1 MTTAY
6 SYIRFSTKKQ
16 AAGDSERRQERAF
29 EQACL
34 LHNWTE
40 GDALLDAGLSAYTG
54 ANVADGSA
62 LRKWIDALHAGAVPR
77 GSVLVVEYLDRLT
90 RLPVVEGVSLFLEI
104 INAGGSIYV
113 ANLLKLWSADTIN
126 SGLSSI
132 EQISQEIRISFTAS
146 QRTQERILAAYAAK
160 RAEAKLKIAAGETF
174 HVGSRTPFWLEV
186 AKDGSFI
193 EVAEQVMIVRRVF
206 DLYLDGYGST
216 RIAKILNSEGL
227 LRFNGRPWTDWMVSH
242 LIKSPNVC
250 GILEHYDR
258 IGGVLADYYPVVIDY
273 AVFEQVLV
281 ILDSKSGKAGSGGG
295 RKPKSVKC
303 FNLFSGLLR
312 CGDCGSQ
319 FRIFTDLDPKYNR
332 LGCRLTKSST
342 CKLPKVRYSD
352 FEDGVLD
359 FLFSKFDLNKIVV
372 GTETKEPADEIKLLK
387 FRIGKLQV
395 EETSL
400 MAYFTS
406 GKVVPKVVGSRLSQ
420 IELEVAQLEAELVN
434 ASSMIEKPNHWVN
447 ASSGYWKFV
456 EMLNK
461 GKDEDLLSIRMRLAQ
476 YLKLVVKELVVR
488 NQEEDLRCVEVVAD
502 GWSELIKIPSSPC
515 RIVVHKLMK

>member
-1 MTTAY
+1 MTIAY

-16 AAGDSERRQERAF
+16 AKGDSERRQEQAF

-34 LHNWTE
+34 LHRWNA

-62 LRKWIDALHAGAVPR
+62 LRRWIDALQAGAIPR

-104 INAGGSIYV
+104 VNAGGAIYI
-113 ANLLKLWSADTIN
+113 ANLLKLWSAETIN

-146 QRTQERILAAYAAK
+146 QRTQERILAVFAAK
-160 RAEAKLKIAAGETF
+160 RAKAKLKIAAGETS
-174 HVGSRTPFWLEV
+174 HAAARIPFWLTAVKGE
-186 AKDGSFI
+186 AFEEI
-193 EVAEQVMIVRRVF
+193 PEQVMIVRRVF
-206 DLYLDGYGST
+206 ELYLDGYGST

-227 LRFNGRPWTDWMVSH
+227 LRFNSRPWSDWMVSN

-250 GILEHYDR
+250 GILEHWDR
-258 IGGVLADYYPVVIDY
+258 IGGITADYYPVVIDY
-273 AVFEQVLV
+273 SVFEQVLV
-281 ILDSKSGKAGSGGG
+281 ILDSRNRKSGSAGG
-295 RKPKSVKC
+295 RKSKSVKC
-303 FNLFSGLLR
+303 FNLFSGLIK
-312 CGDCGSQ
+312 CGDCGGP
-319 FRIFTDLDPKYNR
+319 FRIFTDLEPKYNR
-332 LGCRLTKSST
+332 LGCRMNTGGN

-359 FLFSKFDLNKIVV
+359 FLFNRFDLSKVV
-372 GTETKEPADEIKLLK
+372 IGEKTKEPADEIKLLD
-387 FRIGKLQV
+387 FRIGKLKG
-395 EETSL
+395 EETRL
-400 MAYFTS
+400 LDYFAT
-406 GKVVPKVVGSRLSQ
+406 GGTIPKSVGARLGQ
-420 IELEVAQLEAELVN
+420 IEIELAQLEAELVN
-434 ASSMIEKPNHWVN
+434 ASSMIEKPNHWPN

-461 GKDEDLLSIRMRLAQ
+461 GADEELLSIRIRLAQ
-476 YLKLVVKELVVR
+476 YLKLVVKELIVR
-488 NQEEDLRCVEVVAD
+488 NQEDELRCIEVVAD
-502 GWSELIKIPSSPC
+502 GWNELIKIPSEPC